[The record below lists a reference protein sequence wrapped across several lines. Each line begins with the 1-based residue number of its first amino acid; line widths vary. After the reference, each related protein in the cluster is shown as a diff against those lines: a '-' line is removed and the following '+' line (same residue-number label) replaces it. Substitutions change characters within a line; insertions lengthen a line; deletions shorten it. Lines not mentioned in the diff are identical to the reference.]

1 MLAKFVKTY
10 YFFLYPHTLAGSM
23 LAHLHELQS
32 ENRGMQSRIM
42 ELASQ
47 REFYIAINTKLH
59 QTLTEHNLAR
69 LPNGVQPI
77 AAGGGASGD
86 GLHPPQ
92 QPQPLAMAA
101 IASGPA
107 LPHTGGGVNMYEE
120 DSRMQEGG
128 ALENEGSGLLMDTDE
143 RISVSS
149 TAIPKEAQD
158 SLLQAHFSSM
168 QRTTSGGR
176 RAKSS
181 AKHPGLE
188 SDPML
193 SSVAELPSQRSV
205 GGGGIS
211 GTGGRSYGGGHSRHS
226 HDQLNSNVA
235 MPFHQHSG
243 PSNPQYNQ
251 HQSDRHQTEL
261 LTSSYQALENN
272 SNRLA
277 APPNN
282 EGGTPSLNE
291 VTHVTAAVQRP
302 IASFGSLPN
311 DTSPMLSST
320 VGHPQSSNNSNI
332 FP

>member
-1 MLAKFVKTY
+1 
-10 YFFLYPHTLAGSM
+10 M

-32 ENRGMQSRIM
+32 ENRSMQSRIM

-69 LPNGVQPI
+69 LPNGVQPVT
-77 AAGGGASGD
+77 AGGGASGD
-86 GLHPPQ
+86 GLHPP
-92 QPQPLAMAA
+92 PQPHPQAMAA

-120 DSRMQEGG
+120 DSRVREGG
-128 ALENEGSGLLMDTDE
+128 ALENDGLMDTDE
-143 RISVSS
+143 RTSVSS

-176 RAKSS
+176 RTKSN

-193 SSVAELPSQRSV
+193 SSVAELPSQRS
-205 GGGGIS
+205 GGGGNS
-211 GTGGRSYGGGHSRHS
+211 TGGQSYGGGHPRHS

-235 MPFHQHSG
+235 MSFHQHSG
-243 PSNPQYNQ
+243 PSNPHYNQ
-251 HQSDRHQTEL
+251 HQDDRHTEL
-261 LTSSYQALENN
+261 LTSSNQVLENN
-272 SNRLA
+272 NNRLA

-311 DTSPMLSST
+311 DTSPMFSST
-320 VGHPQSSNNSNI
+320 VGHPQSSNI